1 MDYRSGTMFRI
12 TVRIWGSKYEAGTLD
27 ENAQAAD
34 PPKKYETKIATL
46 VRLVGRQA
54 REIEFL
60 KRALKRPTAE
70 KRDYVSHFR
79 AFDLSIACGMSAD
92 GSAPIHL
99 LRRAGTRLKD
109 TEIVGRMQAFCDEF
123 EAYGYRRVVRRS
135 AARSAP
141 NLPLAIQG
149 FRGRVISQTIKKRSP
164 NILGLTFRSSESAI
178 SPSSI
183 APRSRQIGMIME
195 FGHES
200 DREASQRG
208 SKPAGYR
215 VLGRR
220 AAIGD

>member
-92 GSAPIHL
+92 GSAPDPPSPTCRHPTQGYRNRGPHAGV
-99 LRRAGTRLKD
+99 LRR
-109 TEIVGRMQAFCDEF
+109 I
-123 EAYGYRRVVRRS
+123 
-135 AARSAP
+135 
-141 NLPLAIQG
+141 
-149 FRGRVISQTIKKRSP
+149 
-164 NILGLTFRSSESAI
+164 
-178 SPSSI
+178 
-183 APRSRQIGMIME
+183 
-195 FGHES
+195 
-200 DREASQRG
+200 
-208 SKPAGYR
+208 
-215 VLGRR
+215 
-220 AAIGD
+220 